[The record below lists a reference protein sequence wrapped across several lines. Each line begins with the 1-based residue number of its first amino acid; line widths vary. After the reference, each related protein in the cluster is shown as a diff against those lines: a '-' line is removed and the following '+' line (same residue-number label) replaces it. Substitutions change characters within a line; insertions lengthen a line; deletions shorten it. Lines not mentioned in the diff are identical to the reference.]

1 MNNENKT
8 GVNNILEIKAVT
20 KDFPG
25 VRALDNVDFELRRR
39 EIHGLIGENGAGK
52 TTLLKIIDG
61 ALQPTRG
68 EIFLEGEKVFF
79 DNPREAIDWGIG
91 TVHQEMNIIP
101 YFNAI
106 ENIFLGRELTKF
118 NFIKFRELEIKTHD
132 LLRSVGIYMDLDLY
146 QEVRYLGAAERK
158 IIEIL
163 RAINLQPKILIL
175 DEPTASLTIEEV
187 KILFSLLKKFKKKGM
202 AIIFV
207 SHHLDEVFE
216 ITDRITILRN
226 GKKVGTALTSSIE
239 RTDLIRMMINRDIK
253 SQYPKVKVPIGKS
266 LLEVRGLST
275 DFLKGINF
283 EVREGEIVG
292 FAGMVG
298 SGRTELM
305 ETLFGVKQKRSG
317 EIYLSRQKVEIRSVK
332 EAIKNGLYLVPEER
346 REKGIIESFSVKENL
361 TLSHIDD
368 FCNLDFVNFDKEERI
383 ARDVV
388 RGLNINTPSIYTEA
402 KNLSGG
408 NKQKLSF
415 GKWSFGKGKVFIF
428 DEPTEGIDV
437 GSKVEMY
444 KFMNKLVKEK
454 AGIILVSSDLPELI
468 AFSDKVY
475 VMKKGKIVDV
485 LSGGEITQEQVLEFA
500 FREENK

>member
-1 MNNENKT
+1 MNNKT
-8 GVNNILEIKAVT
+8 DKKIILEMRAIT

-25 VRALDNVDFELRRR
+25 VRALDNVNFDLRKG
-39 EIHGLIGENGAGK
+39 EIHGLVGENGAGK

-68 EIFLEGEKVFF
+68 EVFLEGEKVFF
-79 DNPREAIDWGIG
+79 NNPREAIDWGIG

-118 NFIKFRELEIKTHD
+118 NFIKFRELEVKTRD
-132 LLRSVGIYMDLDLY
+132 LLRDVGLSVDIDLY
-146 QEVRYLGAAERK
+146 QEVKYLGAAERK

-187 KILFSLLKKFKKKGM
+187 KILFNLLKKFKKKGI

-216 ITDRITILRN
+216 ITDRITVLRN
-226 GKKVGTALTSSIE
+226 GKKVGTAPTSSVNK
-239 RTDLIRMMINRDIK
+239 TDLIRMMINRDIK
-253 SQYPKVKVPIGKS
+253 SQYPKQKIPIGKP
-266 LLEVRGLST
+266 LLEVKGLST
-275 DFLKGINF
+275 DFLDDINF
-283 EVREGEIVG
+283 EVREGEVVG

-305 ETLFGVKQKRSG
+305 ETIFGAKEKRSG
-317 EIYLSRQKVEIRSVK
+317 EIYLNGQKVEIRSVK

-361 TLSHIDD
+361 TLSHLDD
-368 FCNLDFVNFDKEERI
+368 FCNFNFINFDKEEKK
-383 ARDVV
+383 AREIVQK
-388 RGLNINTPSIYTEA
+388 LNIETPSIHTEA

-415 GKWSFGKGKVFIF
+415 GKWSFGKGKIFIF

-437 GSKVEMY
+437 GSKVEIY

-468 AFSDKVY
+468 TLSDRIY
-475 VMKKGKIVDV
+475 IMREGRIVDV
-485 LSGGEITQEQVLEFA
+485 LSGENITQEQVLESA
-500 FREENK
+500 FRMENK

>member
-1 MNNENKT
+1 MSGKT
-8 GVNNILEIKAVT
+8 DKKDILEIKGVT

-25 VRALDNVDFELRRR
+25 VRALDNVDFELRRG
-39 EIHGLIGENGAGK
+39 EIHGLVGENGAGK

-68 EIFLEGEKVFF
+68 EIFLEGEKVSF
-79 DNPREAIDWGIG
+79 NNSREAIDWGIG

-118 NFIKFRELEIKTHD
+118 NFIKFHQLEEKTRD
-132 LLRSVGIYMDLDLY
+132 LLHRIGLSIDIDLY

-187 KILFSLLKKFKKKGM
+187 KTLFDLLRKFKKEGM

-207 SHHLDEVFE
+207 SHHLEEVFE
-216 ITDRITILRN
+216 ITDRVTVLRN
-226 GKKVGTALTSSIE
+226 GEKIGTVPTSSIK

-253 SQYPKVKVPIGKS
+253 SQYPKQKVPIGKP
-266 LLEVRGLST
+266 LLEVKGLST
-275 DFLKGINF
+275 DFLKDISF
-283 EVREGEIVG
+283 EVRESEIVG
-292 FAGMVG
+292 FAGMVS

-305 ETLFGVKQKRSG
+305 ETIFGAKEKRSG
-317 EIYLSRQKVEIRSVK
+317 EIYLRGQKTKIRSVR
-332 EAIKNGLYLVPEER
+332 EAIKNGLRLVPEER
-346 REKGIIESFSVKENL
+346 REKGIIESFSVRENL
-361 TLSHIDD
+361 TLSHLDD
-368 FCNLDFVNFDKEERI
+368 FCRFDYINFNKEGRESKEIVQR
-383 ARDVV
+383 
-388 RGLNINTPSIYTEA
+388 LNIETPSISTEA

-415 GKWSFGKGKVFIF
+415 GKWSFGKGDIFIL

-444 KFMNKLVKEK
+444 KFINKLIKEK
-454 AGIILVSSDLPELI
+454 AGIVLVSSDLPELL
-468 AFSDKVY
+468 ALSDRIY
-475 VMKKGKIVDV
+475 VMREGKIVDV
-485 LSGGEITQEQVLEFA
+485 LSGEKLTQENVLESTFG
-500 FREENK
+500 K